1 MSLEQFKLIL
11 LVVSLILLSGLA
23 DGFGFLHAA
32 RVWQEGRIVWPEVG
46 RALLGFGVGISLY
59 ILVLRY
65 MQQLGIV
72 LPEIQSVVWFTV
84 AMVSVAVVNGQFSRW
99 PRVDQAVAVVTLVGI
114 GWLIVRTGG

>member
-1 MSLEQFKLIL
+1 MSFEQLKLIL
-11 LVVSLILLSGLA
+11 LVLSLTLLSGLA
-23 DGFGFLHAA
+23 DGYGFLHAA
-32 RVWQEGRIVWPEVG
+32 RIWQEGRIVWLEVN

-72 LPEIQSVVWFTV
+72 LPEIQSVLWFTM
-84 AMVSVAVVNGQFSRW
+84 AMVSVAVVNGQFIRW
-99 PRVDQAVAVVTLVGI
+99 SWVDQAIAVATLAGI